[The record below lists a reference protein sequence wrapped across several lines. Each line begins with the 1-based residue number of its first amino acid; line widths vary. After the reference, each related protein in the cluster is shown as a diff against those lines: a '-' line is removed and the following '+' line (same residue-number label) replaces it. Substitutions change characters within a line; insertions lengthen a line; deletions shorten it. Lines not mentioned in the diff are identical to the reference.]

1 MSHSIMSH
9 NRCDHSNQ
17 HYVQHSLT
25 CFVCKQSGLEQLL
38 QPNDFP
44 ASFTEVHLNEETGDS
59 VIRIDNHVDKVTFFR
74 IFDGNAECLGEY
86 HDLQEVFRLEG
97 VAIHVST

>member
-1 MSHSIMSH
+1 MMSH

-17 HYVQHSLT
+17 LYVQHSLT

-44 ASFTEVHLNEETGDS
+44 ASFTEVHFNEETGYS
-59 VIRIDNHVDKVTFFR
+59 VTRIENHVDKVTFFR
-74 IFDGNAECLGEY
+74 ILVGNAECIGEY
-86 HDLQEVFRLEG
+86 HDLQEVLCLEG
-97 VAIHVST
+97 VAIHVSE